1 MTDRDDPTRRGVLRS
16 GVAAL
21 GAGAL
26 TGEAR
31 ADDGTDGLLGGQR
44 DQRGRDARAETDEIT
59 TPGDAPGADDL
70 QQIPTIDLASSVETA
85 LATALPEAATGI
97 RPGSQLFVERDGA
110 VSACSANFVWR
121 DASDGTRYLGA
132 AGHCF
137 LGSEPAAPAFIDDGA
152 SEDGASDD
160 GASEDGASDDGT
172 SDDPGSDEDGGGTD
186 LDDLTVSV
194 CTECTFGGFT
204 GQSVGGPTVEL
215 GDVVY
220 ARQADADGVGIGN
233 DFGLVEIPAEAE
245 DLVDPSMPQFGGP
258 AGALDGVVPDGDPVV
273 QYGAGIVNG
282 ELFLTQGRRG
292 FSLGDGPEA
301 GSWTAALRATPGD
314 SGSGLLAAT
323 DGLIFAGGP
332 AAGVLT
338 HVTPSGVAGTSI
350 DRCKE
355 LVAEDGL
362 DVDLELVEP

>member
-44 DQRGRDARAETDEIT
+44 DQRGRDARAEADEIT

-160 GASEDGASDDGT
+160 GASDDGT

-220 ARQADADGVGIGN
+220 ARQQNADGTQVGY
-233 DFGLVEIPAEAE
+233 DFGLVEIETE
-245 DLVDPSMPQFGGP
+245 EVSELLDRSMPTWGGP
-258 AGALDGVVPDGDPVV
+258 S
-273 QYGAGIVNG
+273 Q
-282 ELFLTQGRRG
+282 
-292 FSLGDGPEA
+292 
-301 GSWTAALRATPGD
+301 
-314 SGSGLLAAT
+314 GSGE
-323 DGLIFAGGP
+323 
-332 AAGVLT
+332 
-338 HVTPSGVAGTSI
+338 I
-350 DRCKE
+350 DRKS
-355 LVAEDGL
+355 V
-362 DVDLELVEP
+362 V